1 LEHGDRVVPV
11 YILDENWPA
20 LPKENQMRTAFLLGG
35 LHRLDADLRNRG
47 SRLIVRRGDA
57 KEELS
62 ALLAET
68 GASAIFAEAEYSP
81 PAMGRDAEVEEV
93 LPLRLFDG
101 LTVHPPDALKRGN
114 GEPYTAFSP
123 FSKAWQDLPLP
134 PVRDVLRPPA
144 RLAPPPEI
152 ASLPLSGESDLLSMS
167 PFAPGEAE
175 AQRRLQAFVD
185 GRADDEQQCAA
196 PIYCYD
202 ALRNRLDADSTAQ
215 LSPYLSFGMLSARQ
229 AVVSALSAMDAASNP
244 EAGYSAELWLKALIR
259 REFAISI
266 LYHFP
271 QALDHGLRVE
281 ARNMPW
287 ENDPAAF
294 DAWKAGRTGF
304 PLVDAAMRQLVQTGW
319 LPNRA
324 RMAVASFLVR
334 DLLVDWRWGEQ
345 FFLKHLLDGDLA
357 ANNLNWQRAAGSGTG
372 PSAYLGILNPV
383 LEGRRYDPDGVYVR
397 RWMPELAGVPARY
410 IHQPWTMPPEV
421 QRESGCVIG
430 QDYPP
435 PILDHGWARDR
446 ALDFFGRT
454 RQPVVLS

>member
-1 LEHGDRVVPV
+1 
-11 YILDENWPA
+11 A
-20 LPKENQMRTAFLLGG
+20 
-35 LHRLDADLRNRG
+35 RG
-47 SRLIVRRGDA
+47 SRLILRRGDA
-57 KEELS
+57 KEELA

-81 PAMGRDAEVEEV
+81 PAMGRDAEVEKA
-93 LPLRLFDG
+93 LPLRLYDG
-101 LTVHPPDALKRGN
+101 LTVHPPYVVKQGN
-114 GEPYTAFSP
+114 GKPYTAYTP
-123 FSKAWQDLPLP
+123 FSKAWQDLPPP

-144 RLAPPPEI
+144 RLAPPPEV
-152 ASLPLSGESDLLSMS
+152 ASLPIPGDTALLSS
-167 PFAPGEAE
+167 GLFLPGEAE
-175 AQRRLQAFVD
+175 AQQRLQVFVD
-185 GRADDEQQCAA
+185 GVGSEQQQNRA
-196 PIYCYD
+196 PIYSYD
-202 ALRNRLDADSTAQ
+202 ALRNRLDVDSTAQ

-271 QALDHGLRVE
+271 QALDQGLRAE
-281 ARNMPW
+281 SRHMPW

-294 DAWKAGRTGF
+294 NAWVAGRTGF

-319 LPNRA
+319 LPHRA
-324 RMAVASFLVR
+324 RMAAASFLVK

-372 PSAYLGILNPV
+372 PAAYLGILNPV
-383 LEGRRYDPDGVYVR
+383 LEGKKYDPNGVYVR
-397 RWMPELAGVPARY
+397 RWVPELAGVPARY
-410 IHQPWTMPPEV
+410 IHQPWFMPSDV

-430 QDYPP
+430 QDYPA

-446 ALDFFGRT
+446 ALEFFGGAQEPER
-454 RQPVVLS
+454 LS

>member
-1 LEHGDRVVPV
+1 
-11 YILDENWPA
+11 
-20 LPKENQMRTAFLLGG
+20 
-35 LHRLDADLRNRG
+35 
-47 SRLIVRRGDA
+47 
-57 KEELS
+57 
-62 ALLAET
+62 
-68 GASAIFAEAEYSP
+68 
-81 PAMGRDAEVEEV
+81 
-93 LPLRLFDG
+93 
-101 LTVHPPDALKRGN
+101 
-114 GEPYTAFSP
+114 
-123 FSKAWQDLPLP
+123 
-134 PVRDVLRPPA
+134 VRDVLRPPA

-152 ASLPLSGESDLLSMS
+152 ASLPHSGESDLQSMS

-202 ALRNRLDADSTAQ
+202 ALRNRLDAGSTAQ
-215 LSPYLSFGMLSARQ
+215 LSPYLSLGMLSARQ

-244 EAGYSAELWLKALIR
+244 EAGYSAELWLKALIW

-294 DAWKAGRTGF
+294 DAWTAGRTGF

-383 LEGRRYDPDGVYVR
+383 LEGRRYDPEGVYVR

-410 IHQPWTMPPEV
+410 IHQPWSMPPEV